1 MTKPP
6 GDVTIDPTD
15 EALLRLL
22 RDNARLPTAEL
33 ARLLKLS
40 RTTVQSRLER
50 LERHGVIEGYT
61 VRLAQ
66 PFARSLIRAQVLI
79 TVVPKSAARAEAG
92 LRRISQ
98 ITALY
103 SVSGMY
109 DMIALVEAISVEQM
123 DQAIDEIGALEGI
136 ERTVSSIILSTKFVR
151 PGAV

>member
-1 MTKPP
+1 MST
-6 GDVTIDPTD
+6 VTIDPTD

-22 RDNARLPTAEL
+22 RENARLPTAEL

-79 TVVPKSAARAEAG
+79 TVALKSAARAEAG
-92 LRRISQ
+92 LRRIPQ

-109 DMIALVEAISVEQM
+109 DMIALVEAVSVEQM
-123 DQAIDEIGALEGI
+123 DLAIDEIGALEGI

-151 PGAV
+151 QGSI

>member
-1 MTKPP
+1 MSTL
-6 GDVTIDPTD
+6 TIDPTD

-22 RDNARLPTAEL
+22 RENARLPTAEL

-79 TVVPKSAARAEAG
+79 TVALKSAARAEAG
-92 LRRISQ
+92 LRRIPQ

-109 DMIALVEAISVEQM
+109 DMIALVEAVSVEQM

-151 PGAV
+151 QGSV

>member
-1 MTKPP
+1 MSTM
-6 GDVTIDPTD
+6 TIDPTD

-66 PFARSLIRAQVLI
+66 AFARSLIRAQVMI
-79 TVVPKSAARAEAG
+79 TVTPKAAARAEAG
-92 LRRISQ
+92 LRRIPQ

-103 SVSGMY
+103 SVSGVY
-109 DMIALVEAISVEQM
+109 DMIAVVEAVSVEQM

-151 PGAV
+151 HGAM